1 MRLIPVLNML
11 GMACAACTAFAII
24 ANGFQGYLPPGRPTA
39 LPFGLELY
47 GQELV
52 GRWLG
57 IFVPSALFAT
67 AGFFVNRK
75 NQAIR
80 YPGLMT
86 GVVVALLLSYVS
98 WGTNVGSCPLARSLG
113 DLPLMTRDTHN
124 GSTWSYFKAW
134 RYTSSWL
141 AASWGSAAA
150 RGSLFG

>member
-1 MRLIPVLNML
+1 MRLIHVLNML

-24 ANGFQGYLPPGRPTA
+24 ANGLQGLPPGRPTA
-39 LPFGLELY
+39 LPYGLELY

-75 NQAIR
+75 NQAIC

-98 WGTNVGSCPLARSLG
+98 WGTKVGS
-113 DLPLMTRDTHN
+113 
-124 GSTWSYFKAW
+124 
-134 RYTSSWL
+134 
-141 AASWGSAAA
+141 
-150 RGSLFG
+150 